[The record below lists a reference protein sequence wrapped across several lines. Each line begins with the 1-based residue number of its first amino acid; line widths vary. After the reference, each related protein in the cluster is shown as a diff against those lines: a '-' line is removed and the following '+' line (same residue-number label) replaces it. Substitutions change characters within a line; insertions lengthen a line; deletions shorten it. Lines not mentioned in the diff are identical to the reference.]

1 MNETKELERNIK
13 AISDTKYPESFNYGH
28 GKKKLNENVQL
39 MNAKLFKIN
48 LLLNDYFNS
57 RQNLSVQSQIVKV

>member
-57 RQNLSVQSQIVKV
+57 R